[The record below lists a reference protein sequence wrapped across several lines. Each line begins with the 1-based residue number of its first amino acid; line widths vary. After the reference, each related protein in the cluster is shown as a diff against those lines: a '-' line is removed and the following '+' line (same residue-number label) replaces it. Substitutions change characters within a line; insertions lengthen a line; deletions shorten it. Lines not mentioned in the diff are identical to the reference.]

1 MIMGEGPEASAKF
14 TTAVAATEPARW
26 LLATGLEGAALTQTH
41 VLSRALVREAAVR
54 WPGWWNAEL
63 FGPPHR
69 EADVRLVEVL
79 REGLQRLGLMRRRGR
94 TLRTSPRGRELLQDP
109 QGLLTAL
116 AGDLGGGDP
125 FAQEVQVVVTDHL
138 LASGAASHDALAQ
151 AALTRVGGGW
161 VGPDGLP
168 PGEHEIS
175 AVVSEL
181 LWRGEAYGLLRREL
195 EPGGSRLVPT
205 RISFTN
211 GGELVFGRREATTTE
226 TGVLVL
232 DADLVGVRGVR
243 ARVAVG
249 AHQHL
254 TALHDVIQ
262 EAFGWCDDH
271 LYSFWLNNEFY
282 GDEEFEYTSPDM
294 ADEGSRTANVPI
306 SELEL
311 PVGAKIAYVFDFGD
325 DWRVRLTLREQGNP
339 DGGDYPRVI
348 ALKGTPPQQ
357 YGDPGEV

>member
-1 MIMGEGPEASAKF
+1 MIRGEGPEASAKF
-14 TTAVAATEPARW
+14 TAAVAATEPARW

-94 TLRTSPRGRELLQDP
+94 TLKTSPRGRDLLEDP
-109 QGLLTAL
+109 RGLLLAL

-125 FAQEVQVVVTDHL
+125 FAQEVEHVVTDL
-138 LASGAASHDALAQ
+138 LSTSGSASHDALAR

-168 PGEHEIS
+168 PGEREMS
-175 AVVSEL
+175 AVVSEV
-181 LWRGEAYGLLRREL
+181 LWRAEAYGLIRREL
-195 EPGGSRLVPT
+195 EPGGPRLVPT
-205 RISFTN
+205 AISFTN
-211 GGELVFGRREATTTE
+211 GGELMFGGGQAQTTE

-232 DADLVGVRGVR
+232 DAELVGVRGVH

-254 TALHDVIQ
+254 TALHDIVQ
-262 EAFGWCDDH
+262 EAFGWFDDH
-271 LYSFWLNNEFY
+271 LYSFWLNNEFHG
-282 GDEEFEYTSPDM
+282 GDEFEYTSPEL
-294 ADEGSRTANVPI
+294 ADEGCRTANIPI
-306 SELEL
+306 AELDL
-311 PVGAKIAYVFDFGD
+311 PIGAKIAYVFDFGD
-325 DWRVRLTLREQGNP
+325 DWRVRLTLRERADP
-339 DGGDYPRVI
+339 DGGHYPRVL
-348 ALKGTPPQQ
+348 ALKGTPPPQ
-357 YGDPGEV
+357 YGDPDEA